1 MWIQVLYISLKRRAL
16 YRGIST
22 FGLVAV
28 DDVDTGVISAAMIKL
43 LKQWY
48 CDAGCFPKNLTQSIY
63 WSVYDSI

>member
-1 MWIQVLYISLKRRAL
+1 MTLLYISLKRRAL
-16 YRGIST
+16 YCDIST

-28 DDVDTGVISAAMIKL
+28 DNVDTGAISAAMICKL